1 MSGAESALKYRDKQR
16 AKTKLKGEQTAFYV
30 GAVEII
36 WIDIVVLCQSSK
48 SANIT
53 LSI

>member
-1 MSGAESALKYRDKQR
+1 MSDAENALKYSDKQR
-16 AKTKLKGEQTAFYV
+16 AKTKLKGEQTAFSV
-30 GAVEII
+30 GTFEII

-48 SANIT
+48 SANII